1 MKVRLTTLCD
11 NTVGSSGL
19 AGEWGLSILAEYRG
33 ERVLLDAG
41 YGDAAV
47 KNADLM
53 GVDLGQVDK
62 IVLSHGHLD
71 HAGGLVPLLLRSGKK
86 TEVYAHPDVWASKC
100 SAFQQPW
107 GGEKGHHFIGILH
120 RRETLESLGADF
132 RYHRTPVR
140 LNEHMITTGEVPMV
154 TTFESLD
161 DNLCL
166 KTDTGYAPDPLLDD
180 QALII
185 KSEQGLVVV
194 LGCAHRGAVNTI
206 LHAKTITGVD
216 RVYAV
221 VGGTHLLRA
230 GEERISR
237 TIAALRELGVVKV
250 GVSHCTGFPAA
261 AALARE
267 FGADFIFNSTGTILE
282 F

>member
-1 MKVRLTTLCD
+1 MRLTTLCD

-33 ERVLLDAG
+33 ENVLLDAG
-41 YGDAAV
+41 YDDAAV

-53 GVDLGQVDK
+53 GVDLGRVDK

-71 HAGGLVPLLLRSGKK
+71 HAGGLVPMLQRIGRK
-86 TEVYAHPDVWASKC
+86 TEVYAHPDVWAPKYSASK
-100 SAFQQPW
+100 QPW
-107 GGEKGHHFIGILH
+107 GGETGYHFIGIQH
-120 RRETLESLGADF
+120 RLETLESLGAGF
-132 RYHRTPVR
+132 KYHRKPVW
-140 LNEHMITTGEVPMV
+140 LNEFMVTTGEVPMV
-154 TTFESLD
+154 TSFESID
-161 DNLCL
+161 DNLCV
-166 KTDTGYAPDPLLDD
+166 KNETGYEQDPLLDD
-180 QALII
+180 QALVI
-185 KSEQGLVVV
+185 KSGRGLVVV

-206 LHAKTITGVD
+206 AHAKTITGVD

-230 GEERISR
+230 GEERINQ
-237 TIAALRELGVVKV
+237 TIAALRKLGVAKV